1 MTHYTLT
8 IALLCCALPL
18 GARADEYRERV
29 DVVPGG
35 TLAIDLAAGS
45 VEVETGDDDEVRV
58 EARATGFGAGAV
70 RFRLSSDGR
79 DATFVGSSGGWTLG
93 ILGGPRIR
101 VVARVPERYS
111 VRVET
116 GGGKIEIEEID
127 GEIDARTSGGG
138 IAVDGTTGD
147 VRLRTSGGRIQAEN
161 IEGDLDARTSGGE
174 IRVSDVKGSVEVK
187 TSGGRIQI
195 DGAGGLVRA
204 ATSGGSISVRFDGLP
219 EGSIQTSGGGI
230 DVEIPEGVG
239 IDLDAQTS
247 GGRVVVRAE
256 VMPSSLIS
264 RSQLK
269 GSINGGGPPLLL
281 RTSGG
286 NISVEE
292 R

>member
-58 EARATGFGAGAV
+58 EARVTGFGAGAV

-187 TSGGRIQI
+187 TSGGWIQI

-269 GSINGGGPPLLL
+269 GSLNGGGAPLLL

>member
-1 MTHYTLT
+1 
-8 IALLCCALPL
+8 
-18 GARADEYRERV
+18 
-29 DVVPGG
+29 
-35 TLAIDLAAGS
+35 
-45 VEVETGDDDEVRV
+45 
-58 EARATGFGAGAV
+58 
-70 RFRLSSDGR
+70 
-79 DATFVGSSGGWTLG
+79 
-93 ILGGPRIR
+93 
-101 VVARVPERYS
+101 
-111 VRVET
+111 
-116 GGGKIEIEEID
+116 
-127 GEIDARTSGGG
+127 
-138 IAVDGTTGD
+138 
-147 VRLRTSGGRIQAEN
+147 

-174 IRVSDVKGSVEVK
+174 IRVLDVKGSVEVK